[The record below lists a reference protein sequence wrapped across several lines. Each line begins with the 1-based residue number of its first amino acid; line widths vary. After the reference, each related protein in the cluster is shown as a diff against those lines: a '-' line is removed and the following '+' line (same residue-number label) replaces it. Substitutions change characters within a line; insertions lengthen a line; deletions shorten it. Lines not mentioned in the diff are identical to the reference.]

1 MNEKNMEAECTAP
14 SAPMGE
20 ELPAPKYPQLNV
32 LIEGMRSEQCG
43 YTAEQ
48 VKSIVAPYAAH
59 IRQLERELAERQ
71 TASVDTL
78 EFRKLLHAM
87 GAATGIP
94 YHYNRL
100 IAYIDGRATG
110 TASDER
116 VDDLAMLI
124 RLLVRALSGASPDNR
139 LIPRALDYLKRK
151 GLAGSPLRAA
161 PTPLNSG
168 KEEAK

>member
-1 MNEKNMEAECTAP
+1 
-14 SAPMGE
+14 MGE
-20 ELPAPKYPQLNV
+20 ELPAPA
-32 LIEGMRSEQCG
+32 GMIDFMDEFGRLSHKRG
-43 YTAEQ
+43 YTVEQ
-48 VKSIVAPYAAH
+48 VQSIVAPYAER
-59 IRQLERELAERQ
+59 IRQLERELAERK
-71 TASVDTL
+71 TASIDTP

-87 GAATGIP
+87 GASIGIP

-161 PTPLNSG
+161 PTPMNSG
-168 KEEAK
+168 KEEAR

>member
-100 IAYIDGRATG
+100 IAYIDGRTAG
-110 TASDER
+110 TVPADPFAGQR
-116 VDDLAMLI
+116 FLNW
-124 RLLVRALSGASPDNR
+124 NR
-139 LIPRALDYLKRK
+139 SQDKPPVAIGKELGVARK
-151 GLAGSPLRAA
+151 VLEFAAA
-161 PTPLNSG
+161 PTPTNSG
-168 KEEAK
+168 KEEGK